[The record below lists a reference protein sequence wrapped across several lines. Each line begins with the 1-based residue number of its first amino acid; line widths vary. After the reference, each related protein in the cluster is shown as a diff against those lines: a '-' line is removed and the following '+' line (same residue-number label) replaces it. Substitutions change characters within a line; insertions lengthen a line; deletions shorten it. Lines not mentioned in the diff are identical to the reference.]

1 MPPQVTASF
10 KAWLKQGTNMKL
22 SSNSA
27 VTRITYEGITDLDSL
42 LDFDKDS
49 IEALP
54 RACARA
60 IPAVAPDADND
71 IEAEEA
77 VPAGNISTISV
88 HRLIVA
94 ADCVRYYR
102 DVGRTPTIANM
113 HYGNVLAG
121 FKVDYQAYCTLKKQ
135 DSPDVPL
142 VYEKDR
148 DKKVIKWIPLF
159 EDAMSRTFGA
169 KGPLRYV
176 IRETADVAAEGDDPL
191 QPNKHYG
198 ISGSLMEELIN
209 RLPHEGPTYKDDN
222 KTVFM
227 AISKAVAGT
236 TVESTIKTFAR
247 TKNGRGAFLALIANH
262 AGDIKYRAIVK
273 ARMHLLQNIKWNGRA
288 YALETHV
295 SNHRQA
301 ADDLAECSV
310 HINNQ
315 VPDEPQRV
323 EYLLDSISC
332 QDSALQA
339 AIGNIRANSNGMR
352 SLFEASAAHMLE
364 VDPYKRAVRA
374 GSKGGNAQVSDVRFT
389 AGRGETGVDLRWHSR
404 KEFTALSA
412 EQRDELTTWQRS
424 SEGKRTMKDQKAT
437 NKESSGSKRSSPDGK
452 KKQASW
458 KKKFKKA
465 LKTPSGMAHVMS
477 VMSQE
482 DSNVAEYLS
491 TIKSQAPLPPVPPAN
506 SPAPVPPA
514 TAQPGQVNAVH
525 AQFKNLAT
533 SVKLRSILKNKG
545 SHA

>member
-1 MPPQVTASF
+1 
-10 KAWLKQGTNMKL
+10 MKL
-22 SSNSA
+22 STNSA

-42 LDFDKDS
+42 MDFDKES

-60 IPAVAPDADND
+60 IPAVDADADNN

-77 VPAGNISTISV
+77 VAAGNISTISV

-102 DVGRTPTIANM
+102 DVGRTATIANM
-113 HYGNVLAG
+113 HYGNILAG
-121 FKVDYQAYCTLKKQ
+121 FKLDYEAYRTLKKL
-135 DSPDVPL
+135 DTPEVPL
-142 VYEKDR
+142 VHEKDR

-176 IRETADVAAEGDDPL
+176 IRETAAVTAEADDPL
-191 QPNKHYG
+191 QANRHYG
-198 ISGSLMEELIN
+198 IAGSLLEELIN
-209 RLPHEGPTYKDDN
+209 RLPHTGPTYKDDN

-227 AISKAVAGT
+227 AISKAVSGT
-236 TVESTIKTFAR
+236 TVESTIKTYSR
-247 TKNGRGAFLALIANH
+247 TKDGRGAFLALIANH
-262 AGDIKYRAIVK
+262 AGDIKYCAIVK

-301 ADDLAECSV
+301 ADDLTDCAV
-310 HINNQ
+310 HIHNQ

-339 AIGNIRANSNGMR
+339 AIGNIRADSNGMR
-352 SLFEASAAHMLE
+352 SRFEAAAAHMLE
-364 VDPYKRAVRA
+364 VDPYKRAARF
-374 GSKGGNAQVSDVRFT
+374 GSKGSNAQISAARFT
-389 AGRGETGVDLRWHSR
+389 AGRGETGVDLRWHPR
-404 KEFTALSA
+404 KKFNELTDA
-412 EQRDELTTWQRS
+412 QKDELTTWQKTA
-424 SEGKRTMKDQKAT
+424 EGKRVMKEQKEEAGPG
-437 NKESSGSKRSSPDGK
+437 NSSGSKRSSPDSK

-477 VMSQE
+477 VMADE
-482 DSNVAEYLS
+482 DSTVAQYLS
-491 TIKSQAPLPPVPPAN
+491 TINAQAPLPPAPPAN
-506 SPAPVPPA
+506 SSVPVLPTRAP
-514 TAQPGQVNAVH
+514 TGQVNAVQ
-525 AQFKNLAT
+525 AQFRNLAT
-533 SVKLRSILKNKG
+533 SVKLQSILKNK
-545 SHA
+545 SNQA